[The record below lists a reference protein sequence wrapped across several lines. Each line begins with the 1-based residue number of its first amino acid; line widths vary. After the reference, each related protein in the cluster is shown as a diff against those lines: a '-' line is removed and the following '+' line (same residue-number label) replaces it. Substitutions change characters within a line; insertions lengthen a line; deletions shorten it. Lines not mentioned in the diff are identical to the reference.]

1 MGQVVTDRRRTDGGE
16 NPLTKRDQGATSEE
30 LVPSDS
36 LREQGEPALGRGQ
49 TRTDNALA
57 EQVKALEAENRALRE
72 AQGELL
78 ELLRP
83 LGETCLTCGREMVE
97 YGRGDDRNCG
107 GDCWG
112 CIKSVEE
119 WTA

>member
-1 MGQVVTDRRRTDGGE
+1 MAPRRWPNGSGRPPGQAGYTPRGDAPPPTTAPPR
-16 NPLTKRDQGATSEE
+16 
-30 LVPSDS
+30 PSDS
-36 LREQGEPALGRGQ
+36 QAHR
-49 TRTDNALA
+49 
-57 EQVKALEAENRALRE
+57 EQVKALEAEVRALRE

-97 YGRGDDRNCG
+97 YGSGDDRNCG

-112 CIKSVEE
+112 CIKSVEVDGGSPHG
-119 WTA
+119 